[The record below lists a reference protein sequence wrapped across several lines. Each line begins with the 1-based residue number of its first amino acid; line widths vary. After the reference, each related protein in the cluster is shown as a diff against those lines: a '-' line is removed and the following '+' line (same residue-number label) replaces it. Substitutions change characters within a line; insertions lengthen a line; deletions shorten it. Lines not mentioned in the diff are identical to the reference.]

1 MDEKQR
7 HDESL
12 PNLSNLPITEKRAP
26 EGNLLSLK
34 FFMMTNTEVEKL
46 SSLTAFR
53 SSDLTSPSLG
63 LPNLSGECSTCNGS
77 SMRQCDGHTGCIKL
91 QSPIYHPYYVEK
103 LVQILNGVCFM
114 CKSARKSKRT
124 KSRFKIAQKHA
135 SDVDRPGCT
144 YCNIHRRKW
153 KFKALKEMSNLTIS
167 IEITGC
173 LPNMLEKKGIQD
185 RLDPGVTNI
194 VLHPFQVFQ
203 LLKDLE
209 RNLID
214 WHILRRDLL
223 FLSCLPVPPNC
234 CRLTESRKYA
244 SSSKAAF
251 DTRTKALKSV
261 VNLNGLTD
269 DEQQHRDVPYAVL
282 DSLHLSK
289 LHPKY
294 QSRST
299 SSNVSGMRWIK
310 EVVLSKR
317 TDHVCRMTVVGDPT
331 IRLNEIGIPKDICK
345 CLTVPEV
352 ITCHNIHIWNAQI
365 ENVELRDIYVRR
377 NSKLCFLNDLER
389 LHIGD
394 ILSRPL
400 KDGDLLLVNRPPS
413 IHQHSMIALSVK
425 TLPTAAVFS
434 LNPLCCAPLY
444 GDFDGDCLHAYIP
457 QSIHSKI
464 ELQDLVHLDKQ
475 LLNGQDN
482 RSLIS
487 LSQDSLTA
495 SHLLLRD
502 MAFLNKFAIQQLELS
517 SMRFL
522 PSPAII
528 KAPLAPGP
536 LWTGQQLFNVILPEG
551 FEFSIQSGLVNISNG
566 EVLVSP
572 ADSLWLENKPDG
584 LFSKIC
590 RSYSDM
596 AIKNFTSAQKIFCE
610 WISARGLSVSLEDL
624 FITSHTYD
632 QKKLIQEVEACLREG
647 HHACFINCLLLTNIN
662 GMNYFNVSHKRKDI
676 SNSGNDDPHHI
687 VNSGN
692 EKDYLITNPK
702 CFLAFKEVFSG
713 LENIV
718 QDFVNKSN
726 SMLLMIKAGSKG
738 SLSKFLQQSVCV
750 GLQFHAASYKIAY
763 TFSCADWNKYRF
775 SHKGGILP
783 EKSYHEKT
791 CGSCSVIRS
800 SFIDGLNPLE
810 FFLVSSS
817 GRMNLFSDNAEYPG
831 TLTRKLMFY
840 LRDIRIEYD
849 RTVRSSYGPQI
860 IKFPYENPALNQG
873 QSVNTEVNFQGGHPI
888 GALAACSI
896 SDAAYSALDLPNT
909 FHETSPL
916 ASLRKA
922 FELGQKRSTSGQI
935 ISLALSHKLKRWD
948 YGYEYAA
955 LKIQQHLKG
964 VYFSDVVCKVLIFY
978 AGQNV
983 EGNSPWII
991 HFHLNKERMAK
1002 HRLSV
1007 NKIGDIIL
1015 SKYKL
1020 FKKKT
1025 SIKFPVLQ
1033 ISGRSCLVDSVREE
1047 QTMDDCISISA
1058 ENSVIPVDLDYT
1070 QNTLMPLLLRTVI
1083 KGYHEV
1089 KEVDIKWED
1098 HVESSGLYLR
1108 VIMSESC
1115 KQKTGWNF
1123 LLLACLPI
1131 MDLIDWNR
1139 SHPISIFDTFT
1150 ALGIDAAWRCF
1161 VRDLKAATVKIGKQI
1176 QDEHLHLV
1184 ADSLSATGEFHS
1196 LTGRGLKLQREQ
1208 QSINSPLLHGFF
1220 STPAKNFINAA
1231 KKGEEDRLL
1240 GAVEAMAWGKEA
1252 SFGSNGPFKL
1262 LWKEPNLDAQGNVYQ
1277 MLKQTC
1283 ASTPKASANYH
1294 ERAPTGEYSGHGV
1307 APEPY
1312 NLKASLRK
1320 ILHK

>member
-632 QKKLIQEVEACLREG
+632 QKKLIQEVEACLRE
-647 HHACFINCLLLTNIN
+647 
-662 GMNYFNVSHKRKDI
+662 
-676 SNSGNDDPHHI
+676 
-687 VNSGN
+687 
-692 EKDYLITNPK
+692 
-702 CFLAFKEVFSG
+702 
-713 LENIV
+713 
-718 QDFVNKSN
+718 
-726 SMLLMIKAGSKG
+726 
-738 SLSKFLQQSVCV
+738 
-750 GLQFHAASYKIAY
+750 
-763 TFSCADWNKYRF
+763 DWNKYRF

-1320 ILHK
+1320 ILHKYPKGAYLKGNDKTLVTETLAFHPRADAKIGVGLREIKVRLYTFLGLI